1 MNKQNLFFV
10 ILLVVS
16 AVLLSLGIIQKLRHS
31 PKEAEAGRRKLVIAV
46 IPKGTINMWWDVVRQ
61 GAEKAAEEYGVEI
74 RWNGPETE
82 TDREKQI
89 QAVRDALVQNVDA
102 VVLGPND
109 FKALVRPIEEV
120 HEKGI
125 PCVIIDSAA
134 DTDIY
139 DAFAATDNLAGG
151 ADAAWLLGK
160 AMGGQG
166 SVLLIKYVPNSA
178 STDDRA
184 RGFRETL
191 AKEFPGITILAED
204 YTDGTVEGARQKTS
218 DLLSRFPQTTGV
230 FAVNQPSAVGAY
242 KAIQAQ
248 GKAGTIKYV
257 GFDSDSLLVQAIEDG
272 TCVGLIVQ
280 DPLQIGYLGVET
292 AVKLLNGGKPA
303 RDIPVPS
310 MIVTIENVA
319 EKKQTHAAALGL

>member
-1 MNKQNLFFV
+1 MNRYNLFFT
-10 ILLVVS
+10 LLLAVS
-16 AVLLSLGIIQKLRHS
+16 AVLFTLGVVKKVRHLRGAADGS
-31 PKEAEAGRRKLVIAV
+31 RRRVVAV

-61 GAEKAAEEYGVEI
+61 GAVQAGEKYGVEI
-74 RWNGPETE
+74 RWNGPEVE

-134 DTDIY
+134 DTSLY
-139 DAFAATDNLAGG
+139 DAFAATDNIAGG
-151 ADAAWLLGK
+151 ADAARLLGK

-166 SVLLIKYVPNSA
+166 NVLLIKYVPNSA
-178 STDDRA
+178 STDGRA
-184 RGFRETL
+184 QGFRDTL
-191 AKEFPGITILAED
+191 KKEFPDIVLQAED
-204 YTDGTVEGARQKTS
+204 YTDGTVEGARQKAS
-218 DLLSRFPQTTGV
+218 DLLTRFPQTTGV

-242 KAIQAQ
+242 KAIQAHGLT
-248 GKAGTIKYV
+248 GKVKYV
-257 GFDSDSLLVQAIEDG
+257 GFDSDALLVQAIEDG
-272 TCVGLIVQ
+272 SCAGLIVQ
-280 DPLQIGYLGVET
+280 DPLQIGFIGVET
-292 AVKLLNGGKPA
+292 AVKLLNGETPA

-310 MIVTIENVA
+310 MVVTTENLA
-319 EKKQTHAAALGL
+319 EKKRTHAAALGL